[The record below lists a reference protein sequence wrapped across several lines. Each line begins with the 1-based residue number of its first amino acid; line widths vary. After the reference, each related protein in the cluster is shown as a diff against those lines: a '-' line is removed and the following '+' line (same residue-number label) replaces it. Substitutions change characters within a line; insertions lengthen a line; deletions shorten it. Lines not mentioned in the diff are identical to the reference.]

1 MPLPLH
7 RRLSTTLALPAL
19 LGLLLGSGCYKEG
32 VGFVG
37 EEPQGDDDDS
47 WTGVGDD
54 DDDASGDDDDDGS
67 PSEGDADG
75 DGIPDDIEGDEDT
88 DGDGIPDYLDTDSD
102 GDGIPDS
109 EEGYDDTD
117 GDGIPNFEDNDS
129 DNDGI
134 PDDQDD
140 DTDGDG
146 ISNEDEGDGDTD
158 GDGINDSNDL
168 DSDNDGVTDDE
179 EVANGTDP
187 LNNDT
192 DGDGWTDL
200 QEQYCGS
207 DPTDPNDVCVGTN
220 GIQVNGWEVNTVQVT
235 YETQIQMGDVMFILD
250 ETGSMQGT
258 LDDVAANF
266 QSVASDINAFIPDL
280 TFGVGSHDDYVF
292 GDMGSADFGD
302 KPFKRHQQQT
312 SDLSA
317 AQSALGSLTAE
328 GGADWSESQIEALY
342 QAATGAGYDQDCD
355 GVYDSDTDVLPFI
368 SDPTDAFNGAVA
380 GTYSPAT
387 GGGNLG
393 GNGFRPG
400 AVPILVYATDSTV
413 RNATPPYGE
422 GPKGATPPA
431 GCDPDASAPMLSAAL
446 SDINARAIGVAAN
459 TPDPITAMQMVAG
472 FTDSWLDF
480 NGNGTA
486 DADEWM
492 VYSSSSYNIVDQVVD
507 GIEEFTA
514 NITYDMEMV
523 TTDPTGAITDV
534 DPPVMYDVPALNTVT
549 FTITLEPTP
558 DALATMFSDTV
569 FVVPTTLLGDGGVVL
584 AEWDLSFVVSMTGA
598 P

>member
-1 MPLPLH
+1 MP
-7 RRLSTTLALPAL
+7 STLARLLSRYAAIPAS
-19 LGLLLGSGCYKEG
+19 LLLLLAGSGCYQDSL
-32 VGFVG
+32 GFVD
-37 EEPQGDDDDS
+37 EPTGDDDDDGG

-54 DDDASGDDDDDGS
+54 DDAAGDDDDATGT
-67 PSEGDADG
+67 EGDADG
-75 DGIPDDIEGDEDT
+75 DGIPDDVEGDGDT

-117 GDGIPNFEDNDS
+117 GDGVPNYQDDDS
-129 DNDGI
+129 DGDGT
-134 PDDQDD
+134 PDGEDG

-146 ISNEDEGDGDTD
+146 ISNEDEGTGDSD
-158 GDGINDSNDL
+158 GDGIPDANDT
-168 DSDNDGVTDDE
+168 DSDNDGVPDDE

-187 LNNDT
+187 LSSDT

-207 DPTDPNDVCVGTN
+207 DPTDPNDVCEGTN
-220 GIQVNGWEVNTVQVT
+220 GIQVNGWEVNEVQVT
-235 YETQIQMGDVMFILD
+235 FETQIQMGDVMFILD

-258 LDDVAANF
+258 LDDVADNF
-266 QSVASDINAFIPDL
+266 QDVADDINAFIPDL

-292 GDMGSADFGD
+292 EDMGSADFGD

-312 SDLSA
+312 TNLGA
-317 AQSALGSLTAE
+317 AQSALASLTAE

-342 QAATGAGYDQDCD
+342 QAATGFGYDQDCD
-355 GVYDSDTDVLPFI
+355 GQYDPETDVLPFI
-368 SDPTDAFNGAVA
+368 ADANDAFNGTES

-400 AVPILVYATDSTV
+400 AVPILVYATDATV
-413 RNATPPYGE
+413 RNATAPYGE

-459 TPDPITAMQMVAG
+459 TPDPITAMEMVAG
-472 FTDSWLDF
+472 FTDSWLDL
-480 NGNGTA
+480 NGNGSA

-492 VYSSSSYNIVDQVVD
+492 VYSSGSYNIVDQVVD

-514 NITYDMEMV
+514 NVTYDMEMV

-558 DALATMFSDTV
+558 DTLATMFSDTV

-584 AEWDLSFVVSMTGA
+584 AEWDLSFVVSVT